1 MARTE
6 DDYEE
11 RNKRLREMG
20 ITPAYNS
27 LKEERKAKREM
38 NKLAREM
45 GYGGGIDQAT
55 KELKE
60 VSK

>member
-6 DDYEE
+6 EDYKE

-20 ITPAYNS
+20 LKPPYNS

-45 GYGGGIDQAT
+45 GYARGIDQAVQET
-55 KELKE
+55 K
-60 VSK
+60 